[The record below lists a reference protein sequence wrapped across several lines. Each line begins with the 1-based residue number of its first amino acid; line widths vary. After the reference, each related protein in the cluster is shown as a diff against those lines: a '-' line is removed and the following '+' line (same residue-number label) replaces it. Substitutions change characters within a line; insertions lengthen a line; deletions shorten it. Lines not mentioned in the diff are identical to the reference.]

1 MRSTPTY
8 QAGLFRHSLL
18 LLIATQVGNVATMV
32 FQVVMMRA
40 LPVIEYGIL
49 AAMLSLVLIAGTPM
63 EALRTAVAHQAALLA
78 RADRLGGVK
87 ALLLLWARRLAA
99 FGLCLVL
106 VGLLLSVKV
115 VEWLQLPSVRPFL
128 LTLVIMAGSMFM
140 PLFAGVLQG
149 TQRFRWMAIHGQ
161 IWGVTRVILA
171 IFLLWFLGR
180 TAMSGL
186 WAQSIAVVASVGVGL
201 IALRSLLKIPAK
213 PGVDAV
219 RDSTYFFMS
228 LAVLSGY
235 AVLMN
240 ADVTLV
246 KRFFDPEA
254 AGTFARAATIGRSI
268 VFLPLPVAIAMFPKV
283 VSLGVATA
291 ADRQILKR
299 AILFTAVLIGAA
311 GIVCSLA
318 AGLIWRIF
326 TGEVAD
332 AETLL
337 LVRWIIWALA
347 PLGLTFL
354 LVNFE
359 LAQRRFRTSSSLILL
374 AALYIVGV
382 SIWHDS
388 FAMVLT
394 VLSVISVS
402 SLLVMLTD
410 VVRVMRRN
418 QGRGE

>member
-1 MRSTPTY
+1 MRITSTH
-8 QAGLFRHSLL
+8 QAGLFRHSIL

-32 FQVVMMRA
+32 FQVVMMRQ

-49 AAMLSLVLIAGTPM
+49 AAMLSLILITGTPM
-63 EALRTAVAHQAALLA
+63 EALRTAVAHQSALLA
-78 RADRLGGVK
+78 RADRLGSVK
-87 ALLLLWARRLAA
+87 ALLNLWARRLAG
-99 FGLCLVL
+99 FGACIVL
-106 VGLLLSVKV
+106 IGLLLAGKV
-115 VEWLQLPSVRPFL
+115 AEWLQLPSMQPFM
-128 LTLVIMAGSMFM
+128 LTLLLIAGSMFM
-140 PLFAGVLQG
+140 PLFAGILQG
-149 TQRFRWMAIHGQ
+149 TQRFRWMAVHGQ
-161 IWGVTRVILA
+161 VWGVTRVLVA
-171 IFLLWFLGR
+171 VLLLWMVGQ
-180 TAMSGL
+180 TAMTGL
-186 WAQSIAVVASVGVGL
+186 WAQSIAVLASVGVGL
-201 IALRSLLKIPAK
+201 LALRGLLKVPAK

-246 KRFFDPEA
+246 KRFFDPES

-283 VSLGVATA
+283 VSLGVSSA
-291 ADRQILKR
+291 ADRHILKK
-299 AILFTAVLIGAA
+299 AILFTAALIVSAGAVCSFAA
-311 GIVCSLA
+311 GP
-318 AGLIWRIF
+318 IWRVF

-332 AETLL
+332 AETLQ
-337 LVRWIIWALA
+337 LVRWMIWALA

-359 LAQRRFRTSSSLILL
+359 LAQRRFRTSSSLIVL
-374 AALYIVGV
+374 AALYVAGV

-402 SLLVMLTD
+402 SLLLMLTD
-410 VVRVMRRN
+410 VLRMLYRRDTDE
-418 QGRGE
+418 G